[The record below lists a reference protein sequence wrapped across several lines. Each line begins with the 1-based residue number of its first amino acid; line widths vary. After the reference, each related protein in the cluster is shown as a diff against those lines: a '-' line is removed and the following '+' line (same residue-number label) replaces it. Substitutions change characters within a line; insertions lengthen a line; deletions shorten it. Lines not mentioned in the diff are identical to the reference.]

1 MAKVNAI
8 LQMKIAGA
16 LKDVW
21 VQTGAD
27 MIIVNEATQETLA
40 ARLTQLAADI
50 ETAVAGGLTTSQV
63 QTMINTEVNKLI
75 DGAPETYNTLKE
87 IATYI
92 DEHEDVVASLNAA
105 IGNKVDKVDGKGL
118 SANDFTDAL
127 LTKLNGIAEGATK
140 VEKSNTNG
148 SIKINGTDTVV
159 YTHPTGNGNVHLPS
173 GGTVGQVL
181 RASGSGAG
189 AWGANVRSGEELPS
203 DLGEGELFL
212 KLVG

>member
-8 LQMKIAGA
+8 LQMKIDGA

-27 MIIVNEATQETLA
+27 LVIVDESTQETLA

-50 ETAVAGGLTTSQV
+50 NTAVAGGLTESQV
-63 QTMINTEVNKLI
+63 QTMIDTEVNALI

-92 DEHEDVVASLNAA
+92 DEHEDVVTSLNAA
-105 IGNKVDKVDGKGL
+105 IGNKVDKEDGKGL
-118 SANDFTDAL
+118 STNDFTDAL
-127 LTKLNGIAEGATK
+127 LAKLNGIAEGATK

-159 YTHPTGNGNVHLPS
+159 YTHPTGDGNAHLPS

-181 RASGSGAG
+181 RASGSGVG
-189 AWGANVRSGEELPS
+189 AWGG
-203 DLGEGELFL
+203 
-212 KLVG
+212 

>member
-8 LQMKIAGA
+8 LQMKIDGA

-27 MIIVNEATQETLA
+27 LVIVDESTQETLA

-50 ETAVAGGLTTSQV
+50 NTAVAGGLTESQV
-63 QTMINTEVNKLI
+63 QTMIDTEVNALI

-92 DEHEDVVASLNAA
+92 DEHEDVVTSLNEA
-105 IGNKVDKVDGKGL
+105 IGNKVDKEDGKGL
-118 SANDFTDAL
+118 STNDFTDAL
-127 LTKLNGIAEGATK
+127 LAKLNGIAEGATK

-159 YTHPTGNGNVHLPS
+159 YTHPTGDGNAHLPS

-181 RASGSGAG
+181 RASGSGVG
-189 AWGANVRSGEELPS
+189 AWGG
-203 DLGEGELFL
+203 
-212 KLVG
+212 